1 MAINFLYPTNTR
13 PEIQINDTDD
23 NPRLAFLESDVV
35 SGGISTTGG
44 NLVFETS
51 SGTERARIDSV
62 GRLMV
67 NTTSPFA
74 NAAITVVGLSG
85 TNVSAVIKSTDN
97 QAWLSVQDDASGT
110 YGALF
115 GTDSD
120 AGLDIILADSSATN
134 RLVIDTSG
142 KVGIGTDNPDRKLHV
157 KDSTIVVSEF
167 EGTNTGSLMDLVN
180 SNASQLYNGIRFTQG
195 TSSKMAITHIADG
208 TTKGYIQIGNSWAAG
223 SEILVVDGRTSKVG
237 IGTASPAGKLHVSD
251 NGSDTNIL
259 ISNTG
264 SGQATVGLDA
274 SNGDFSGSDYMVLR
288 QNNDLSGDITMF
300 QSAGN
305 FHLRSQISGAIV
317 SALTMQRSTGNIGI
331 GTDTPKQQLHVS
343 GGTTAGDVTKMVIGA
358 TGGNA
363 ESYLYLAEL
372 FSGDNVNYG
381 FAFVADGNSSNN
393 LLFKRH
399 SNSTSG
405 TTVMEIRRDSDQ
417 IRFNGYS
424 GTNQTGTPT
433 YLLGTDGSGNII
445 KTNTVPGSAAG
456 PYLPLAGGTM
466 TGTIVGPTAG
476 NSSANLP
483 ALEVVA
489 SGTANTQASIA
500 IQQKTSE
507 GDTIIYADYEPHVE
521 WGISTENGANLIH
534 FTGGTSTGG
543 MGSKTFYNNS
553 GNARTAYI
561 KFEHDTTN
569 GNTKVG
575 GTFSVASS
583 STFAAISA
591 TNGIFTGYVSA
602 PTIYA
607 ENFYVTSSGT
617 NVVNRIDNDGNKLYI
632 TYGNATNRALEIA
645 NNNGD
650 ATFAGNITVSGTSSS
665 FNTGSSGT
673 FVTNDA
679 SNYARF
685 TVNNGS
691 AQLGLFRAGNN
702 AGGMYIGGA
711 ADGFRLYTAGFAQK
725 LLVDQSGNATFAGQ
739 VLATEYNLP
748 SGGMLDWANGDA
760 RIVEG
765 LVNNY
770 SLSFQT
776 YDGSALNTALRLDGN
791 NTATF
796 AGKAYGVT
804 PIPTDLDTMLATKK
818 YVDDSITG
826 GANYLG
832 VWDPDDSLN
841 NGYGN
846 PSLQA
851 SGRTDDS
858 GDYFIC
864 SADGAAHPNGGT
876 SEPDSWHVGDWVIW
890 NEDLGTSG
898 LWQKLDNTTVLS
910 GGGTTNSIA
919 KFTDNETIGDS
930 LLKDTGKLTYTTSQ
944 SALMD
949 LKGTSPSGYAEL
961 NIKNNL
967 DNSIVIGSIGSTY
980 GSADWSGSTYLY
992 NSGTGRKMYIKS
1004 ISDMQFFTGGYSV
1017 ATDIRM
1023 TISSGGSVGIGTVT
1037 PAAGLQVSKG
1047 GSTIPAAGSS
1057 TASAV
1062 FGNSTSDNNYGLAVG
1077 AISSGAGYI
1086 QSQRT
1091 DGTATTYNLAIQPN
1105 GGNVSIGGG
1114 AIGNPGGDKLQVDGT
1129 LRVGP
1134 YFAVS
1139 DRDFIKLVPHGTDTR
1154 IISPNER
1161 FHIENASGHIIIT
1174 PSSTGGVGIGT
1185 EAPEAKLDVTNGT
1198 GKFCVDSKTHA
1209 LTNAFTTCLTVNL
1222 NSHTGCYVTLTCFG
1236 DWGSHSSAAY
1246 RGEFFLQNGA
1256 NSYNE
1261 PGIIL
1266 RQDDNTSNGTDQ
1278 IVCRLLD
1285 PTGTG
1290 NPKDFAIQ
1298 IRTTATSG
1306 TTGFTGQL
1314 TYTVQGKF
1322 NSIT

>member
-1 MAINFLYPTNTR
+1 MAINFLYHTNTR

-51 SGTERARIDSV
+51 SGTERARILSGGNFGIDNTDPKQKLSVAGIINSDSNEDYYGAWLSGNSTAGSQNYLGLGV
-62 GRLMV
+62 WYSEAGYV
-67 NTTSPFA
+67 KYFA
-74 NAAITVVGLSG
+74 NDRLSLYTYDATEDVTLQEAGGKVGIGITTPVSVFQVQKTQNAESLITLSNNRQDAGDVPIFGIVAQNAG
-85 TNVSAVIKSTDN
+85 TNVAKISFYREGGSSTGHLAFSTKASNSASLTEKMRI
-97 QAWLSVQDDASGT
+97 DANGE
-110 YGALF
+110 
-115 GTDSD
+115 
-120 AGLDIILADSSATN
+120 
-134 RLVIDTSG
+134 
-142 KVGIGTDNPDRKLHV
+142 VGIGTDNPLDMLHV
-157 KDSTIVVSEF
+157 KNLD
-167 EGTNTGSLMDLVN
+167 
-180 SNASQLYNGIRFTQG
+180 
-195 TSSKMAITHIADG
+195 
-208 TTKGYIQIGNSWAAG
+208 AAG
-223 SEILVVDGRTSKVG
+223 SNGRCDIRLENGLGYAEFGVLSGYARIQANTYEVAAMSRSASYFYTDLLDIGQHLTTQTTDGVVS
-237 IGTASPAGKLHVSD
+237 I
-251 NGSDTNIL
+251 NG
-259 ISNTG
+259 G
-264 SGQATVGLDA
+264 SGTGGEAYLRLMRGGTSGFILNHTATAIQVRA
-274 SNGDFSGSDYMVLR
+274 TANIPMFFYT
-288 QNNDLSGDITMF
+288 NDT
-300 QSAGN
+300 
-305 FHLRSQISGAIV
+305 
-317 SALTMQRSTGNIGI
+317 IGI
-331 GTDTPKQQLHVS
+331 KL
-343 GGTTAGDVTKMVIGA
+343 
-358 TGGNA
+358 NA
-363 ESYLYLAEL
+363 
-372 FSGDNVNYG
+372 
-381 FAFVADGNSSNN
+381 
-393 LLFKRH
+393 
-399 SNSTSG
+399 NSTIALPEYG
-405 TTVMEIRRDSDQ
+405 A
-417 IRFNGYS
+417 GY
-424 GTNQTGTPT
+424 
-433 YLLGTDGSGNII
+433 LKTDGSGNV
-445 KTNTVPGSAAG
+445 TADSTVPGTG
-456 PYLPLAGGTM
+456 TFLPLAGGTM

-507 GDTIIYADYEPHVE
+507 GDTIIFADYEPHVE
-521 WGISTENGANLIH
+521 WGISTENGANEIQ
-534 FTGGTSTGG
+534 FTAGASTNSLA
-543 MGSKTFYNNS
+543 SKTLYNNA
-553 GNARTAYI
+553 GNARTAYV
-561 KFEHDTTN
+561 KFNHNLAN
-569 GNTKVG
+569 GNTEIG
-575 GTFSVASS
+575 GTLDVGQALTVS
-583 STFAAISA
+583 STATANSFTSSTDTGISI
-591 TNGIFTGYVSA
+591 NGITMTRVAANSAIRVSNGLE
-602 PTIYA
+602 TLGLLRSYA
-607 ENFYVTSSGT
+607 GLNVATSAVIGSTTQGNTLIVTSAQAALNTAFSSAGNGGYTQYQSGDDGIYGYIGT
-617 NVVNRIDNDGNKLYI
+617 GSHLLSPVVNNNDFVARAQGEFVVSIGATERLRIN
-632 TYGNATNRALEIA
+632 
-645 NNNGD
+645 
-650 ATFAGNITVSGTSSS
+650 
-665 FNTGSSGT
+665 SSGNT
-673 FVTNDA
+673 ILSGSLLPN
-679 SNYARF
+679 
-685 TVNNGS
+685 VNGGGSLGIGTKQFSALHLTSGS
-691 AQLGLFRAGNN
+691 A
-702 AGGMYIGGA
+702 I
-711 ADGFRLYTAGFAQK
+711 
-725 LLVDQSGNATFAGQ
+725 TF
-739 VLATEYNLP
+739 
-748 SGGMLDWANGDA
+748 ANGDA
-760 RIVEG
+760 SIVEG
-765 LVNNY
+765 EVGSY
-770 SLSFQT
+770 SLSFRT
-776 YDGSALNTALRLDGN
+776 YDGTSNSRALLLEGN
-791 NTATF
+791 NDATF

-804 PIPTDLDTMLATKK
+804 PIATDLDTMLATKK

-864 SADGAAHPNGGT
+864 SADGTAHPNGGT

-890 NEDLGTSG
+890 NEDLGTGG

-949 LKGTSPSGYAEL
+949 LKGTTASGYAEL
-961 NIKNNL
+961 DIKNDS
-967 DNSIVIGSIGSTY
+967 DNSIVIGSVGSTY
-980 GSADWSGSTYLY
+980 GGTDWTNSTYIY
-992 NSGTGRKMYIKS
+992 NDGTGRNMYLKS
-1004 ISDMQFFTGGYSV
+1004 
-1017 ATDIRM
+1017 ATDMMFFAGGLALAQIRM
-1023 TISSGGSVGIGTVT
+1023 TVKASGNVGIGTGT
-1037 PAAGLQVSKG
+1037 PAAGLQVALG
-1047 GSTIPAAGSS
+1047 GSTIPTAGAS

-1062 FGNSTSDNNYGLAVG
+1062 FGNSTSDDNYGLAVG
-1077 AISSGAGYI
+1077 ANSSGVGYI
-1086 QSQRT
+1086 SSQRT

-1114 AIGNPGGDKLQVDGT
+1114 AIGNPGGDKLQVDGS

-1139 DRDFIKLVPHGTDTR
+1139 DRDFIKLVPHGSDTR

-1161 FHIENASGHIIIT
+1161 FHIENGSGHIIIT
-1174 PSSTGGVGIGT
+1174 PSSAAGVGIGT
-1185 EAPEAKLDVTNGT
+1185 ETPEAKLDVTNGE

-1266 RQDDNTSNGTDQ
+1266 RQDDNTSVGTDQ
-1278 IVCRLLD
+1278 IVCQLLD